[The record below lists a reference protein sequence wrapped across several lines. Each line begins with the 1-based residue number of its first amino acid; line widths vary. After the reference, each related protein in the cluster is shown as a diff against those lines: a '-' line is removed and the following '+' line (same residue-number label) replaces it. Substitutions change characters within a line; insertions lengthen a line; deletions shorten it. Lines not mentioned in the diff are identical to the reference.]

1 MKKLF
6 LGFCAMLALNIGYSQ
21 CVADF
26 DFGDLP
32 MGVSPN
38 PMTEESLE
46 DGLVG
51 SDYYD
56 VLHILLPYYAN
67 DVDSTLELPANTLL
81 DSLSLVSITMVNVDD
96 ANETY
101 TPEEMGLEVICNNNG
116 DSGNPCSFLGNS
128 QYCASIEGVPTVDG
142 QFFCQVVV
150 EGWITVFGF
159 PVGQEV
165 AFGQLTLTVNLEGC
179 TDPAACNYNAD
190 ATIDDGSCEYECLGC
205 TDEAATNYD
214 ETANIDDG
222 SCCYLVVDA
231 VTTDVNCY
239 GGIGMVDFSVM
250 STESVEFVIDGG
262 TASSELAY
270 DFEAGTYSVLAYELG
285 GNMCEYEFNFTISQP
300 DELTI
305 TATASD
311 ESVLGLGQG
320 TATVEG
326 GSPDYTISWTEAAGG
341 NPADPDNL
349 PQGDYIVSV
358 IDSNGCEASTT
369 VTVLWDAIESINEVA
384 FNLFPNPTDGNLTL
398 RAGKLIRNA
407 RIEIFDATGRSVQA
421 IENIMINGDLSLDL
435 SELNAGAYSLA
446 ISTDQGRTLK
456 HLQIVK

>member
-51 SDYYD
+51 ADYYD

-231 VTTDVNCY
+231 VTTDV
-239 GGIGMVDFSVM
+239 
-250 STESVEFVIDGG
+250 
-262 TASSELAY
+262 
-270 DFEAGTYSVLAYELG
+270 
-285 GNMCEYEFNFTISQP
+285 
-300 DELTI
+300 
-305 TATASD
+305 
-311 ESVLGLGQG
+311 
-320 TATVEG
+320 
-326 GSPDYTISWTEAAGG
+326 
-341 NPADPDNL
+341 
-349 PQGDYIVSV
+349 IVRRHR
-358 IDSNGCEASTT
+358 NG
-369 VTVLWDAIESINEVA
+369 
-384 FNLFPNPTDGNLTL
+384 
-398 RAGKLIRNA
+398 
-407 RIEIFDATGRSVQA
+407 
-421 IENIMINGDLSLDL
+421 
-435 SELNAGAYSLA
+435 
-446 ISTDQGRTLK
+446 
-456 HLQIVK
+456 